1 MNKCSLSEIGVPALS
16 TGNGNCLFNSVSTA
30 LTGDEEL
37 ATELRLRTAIE
48 MSLNFDFYKARDD
61 FDQLM
66 NHSPSID
73 ESILAACTD
82 GAYSSLCDG
91 PINSDWCSDKNCIS

>member
-61 FDQLM
+61 FAYGTLTDIQV
-66 NHSPSID
+66 
-73 ESILAACTD
+73 AAMR
-82 GAYSSLCDG
+82 
-91 PINSDWCSDKNCIS
+91 